1 MFEFKSKNYY
11 YLLYLYYQILKD
23 LGIFDK
29 KLIITERKIDNLKE
43 KINELFERNPTLNKY
58 KYYDM
63 FMIRNGEKNLE
74 TFLENIEI
82 YFLIHIYIYLYSITS
97 KNNYKELF
105 KNNLILYKN
114 NTTPKLISSIVNLY
128 KKIYEESYSHTDII
142 SKIYLFILLSKTT
155 SDKTELTNYFNFIFS
170 NMIIVL
176 SNIKNI
182 SISIKYLFL
191 VNNNYDTF
199 LQIFKAVYP
208 NPANID
214 IQYDLDE
221 PLLLLPKG
229 ATREKSEK
237 KQIFKFVQKEKK
249 LLNHRITKDYYY
261 KLIDIRAENKQVS
274 NVNFTNLKIRLMEY
288 IESYLIYYY
297 ENSLYINLNKS
308 QKTLLQQI
316 LMKIIFMLKEE
327 NYDTPEF
334 INSFNFLL
342 ANKYT
347 INILLYT
354 FINIIYSFYKNKKLS
369 NSLDKV
375 INDEIIN
382 IYKEYKR
389 EDFDEKPLLNTNDP
403 SLNPKDREF
412 LVEINRVTT
421 EDRHF
426 RVNISE
432 HLSRL
437 TLDNKLIL
445 FIQLLK
451 SLYKIGKLRNKKI
464 YDYFN
469 LFIDDIDNIKIQKE
483 KKPLTYLISTRKK
496 LSTAAINRYP
506 AISERLRTFQLESST
521 SESKSSSKKSSTR
534 SSTRSSNESSSD
546 TSTWT
551 SGRSSGRSSQ

>member
-11 YLLYLYYQILKD
+11 YLLYLYYQILQD

-63 FMIRNGEKNLE
+63 FMIRNGEKKLE
-74 TFLENIEI
+74 TSLENIDM
-82 YFLIHIYIYLYSITS
+82 YFLIHIYIYMYSITS
-97 KNNYKELF
+97 KNNYNELF

-261 KLIDIRAENKQVS
+261 KLIDNRAENKQVS
-274 NVNFTNLKIRLMEY
+274 NVNFTNLKIRLIEY

-297 ENSLYINLNKS
+297 ENSLYISLNKS
-308 QKTLLQQI
+308 QKTLLQQM

-375 INDEIIN
+375 MNDEINN
-382 IYKEYKR
+382 IYKEYNR

-412 LVEINRVTT
+412 LIEINRVTT

-483 KKPLTYLISTRKK
+483 KKPLTYLISTKKK